1 MKVNKVRGVT
11 LGGVSNN
18 MRMDSVCRSLQYQ
31 IVNAQKEFQNISCD
45 QDMLP
50 EEKAKKRQQ
59 LQQKID
65 RLKLR
70 LKQRQSRLF

>member
-11 LGGVSNN
+11 LRGVSNN
-18 MRMDSVCRSLQYQ
+18 MRMDSVCRSLQYR
-31 IVNAQKEFQNISCD
+31 IVNARKEFQDLSRD

-59 LQQKID
+59 LQREID
-65 RLKLR
+65 QLNFR